1 MNSNSIVS
9 RRQLVIGGGALGLA
23 APVAAQNVLDAL
35 KVSTRADQL
44 GPYYPIARPL
54 DQDGDLTR
62 LAGHRGVAKG
72 TIIDVFGRVTNNL
85 GNAVANARLDLW
97 QANSVGRYMHPGDT
111 SDLPLDP
118 DFQGSAILTTD
129 AEGKYRLR
137 TIIPGIYP
145 VGDSVRPRHIH
156 WDVRTANARLT
167 TQMYF
172 PGEKENALEKIG
184 DDDNRVAKAAESL
197 EGGVAA
203 FRWDVIVPFG

>member
-1 MNSNSIVS
+1 MTQHSLLS
-9 RRQLVIGGGALGLA
+9 RRQLVLGGGALGLA
-23 APVAAQNVLDAL
+23 APLAAQNVLDVL
-35 KVSTRADQL
+35 RMSTRADQL
-44 GPYYPIARPL
+44 GPYYPITRPL

-72 TIIDVFGRVTNNL
+72 TIIDVAGRVTDHL
-85 GNAVANARLDLW
+85 GRPIANARMDLW

-129 AEGKYRLR
+129 ADGNYRLR
-137 TIIPGIYP
+137 TILPGIYP
-145 VGDSVRPRHIH
+145 IGDSMRPRHIH
-156 WDVRTANARLT
+156 WDVKTAKARMT

-184 DDDNRVAKAAESL
+184 TDDNRVAVAVPPL
-197 EGGVAA
+197 EGAIAA
-203 FRWDVIVPFG
+203 FRWDVKVPFG